1 MPADSDM
8 AIDARIANA
17 QVMRV
22 SRYFTPVHL

>member
-1 MPADSDM
+1 MPADSDR
-8 AIDARIANA
+8 AIDARIAKA